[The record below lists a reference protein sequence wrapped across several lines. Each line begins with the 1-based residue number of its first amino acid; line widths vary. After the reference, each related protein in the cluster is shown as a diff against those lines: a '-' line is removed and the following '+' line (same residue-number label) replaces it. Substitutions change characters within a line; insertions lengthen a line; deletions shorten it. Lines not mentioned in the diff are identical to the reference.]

1 MSSRTSAKAS
11 PSGRA
16 PDRPRDGQLRRP
28 DRIYPGYILDLD
40 GTVYLGREPLAG
52 AVQAIA
58 DLRAAGSRFVFLS
71 NNPLER
77 SAVYAA
83 RLRDMGVPVEDREVV
98 SSIDALLGYLRD
110 RPAGRILTVS
120 EPLVADELR
129 AAGHE
134 LTDDPQAA
142 DAVVVS
148 WDRTFTY
155 EKLRQAFVAVR
166 RGARLIATNADP
178 YCPTPDGGLPD
189 CGALLAAIEVSTG
202 VAAEAVVGKPSAHI
216 ARVALERLGLAAGS
230 VVMVGDRL
238 LTDVARAHSAGM
250 VGALVRT
257 GATSRAEA
265 ADAAT
270 APDLV
275 IERLDQLIPDHL
287 MPDRARP
294 DQPTPDQPQ
303 RSLP

>member
-1 MSSRTSAKAS
+1 VSSRTPAEVSQ
-11 PSGRA
+11 PGRA
-16 PDRPRDGQLRRP
+16 PEAQAQGQLRRP

-83 RLRDMGVPVEDREVV
+83 RLRDMGVPVENREVV
-98 SSIDALLGYLRD
+98 SSIDALLGYLQD

-120 EPLVADELR
+120 EPLLEDELR

-166 RGARLIATNADP
+166 GGARLIATNADP

-202 VAAEAVVGKPSAHI
+202 VTAEAVVGKPSAHI
-216 ARVALERLGLAAGS
+216 ARVALERLGLPAGS

-238 LTDVARAHSAGM
+238 LTDVAMAHRAGM
-250 VGALVRT
+250 VGALVLT
-257 GATSRAEA
+257 GATNRAEVANA
-265 ADAAT
+265 AV

-275 IERLDQLIPDHL
+275 IERLDQLIPDQ
-287 MPDRARP
+287 AS
-294 DQPTPDQPQ
+294 PDQPQ

>member
-1 MSSRTSAKAS
+1 VTSRAPAKAGL
-11 PSGRA
+11 PGRA
-16 PDRPRDGQLRRP
+16 PEAQAHGQLRRP

-120 EPLVADELR
+120 EPLLEDELR

-202 VAAEAVVGKPSAHI
+202 VTAEAVVGKPSAHI
-216 ARVALERLGLAAGS
+216 AGVALERLGLPAGS

-238 LTDVARAHSAGM
+238 LTDVAMAHRAGM
-250 VGALVRT
+250 VGALVLT
-257 GATSRAEA
+257 GATSRAEV
-265 ADAAT
+265 ADAT
-270 APDLV
+270 TPPDLV
-275 IERLDQLIPDHL
+275 IERLDQLIPD
-287 MPDRARP
+287 RAN
-294 DQPTPDQPQ
+294 PDQPQ
-303 RSLP
+303 WSLP

>member
-1 MSSRTSAKAS
+1 VTSRAPAKAGL
-11 PSGRA
+11 PGRA
-16 PDRPRDGQLRRP
+16 PEAQAHGQLRRP

-120 EPLVADELR
+120 EPLLEDELR

-202 VAAEAVVGKPSAHI
+202 VTAEAVVGKPSAHI
-216 ARVALERLGLAAGS
+216 ARVALERLGLPAGS

-238 LTDVARAHSAGM
+238 LTDVAMAHRAGM
-250 VGALVRT
+250 VGALVLT
-257 GATSRAEA
+257 GATSRAEV
-265 ADAAT
+265 ADATT

-275 IERLDQLIPDHL
+275 IERLDQLIPD
-287 MPDRARP
+287 RAN
-294 DQPTPDQPQ
+294 PDQPQ
-303 RSLP
+303 WSLP

>member
-1 MSSRTSAKAS
+1 VSSRAAAKAS
-11 PSGRA
+11 LAGHA
-16 PDRPRDGQLRRP
+16 PQAQTRGQLRRP

-98 SSIDALLGYLRD
+98 SSIDALLGYLHD
-110 RPAGRILTVS
+110 RPANRILTVS
-120 EPLVADELR
+120 EPLVEDELR
-129 AAGHE
+129 AAGHD

-202 VAAEAVVGKPSAHI
+202 VTAEAVVGKPSAHI
-216 ARVALERLGLAAGS
+216 ARVALERLGLPAGS

-238 LTDVARAHSAGM
+238 LTDVAMAHRAGM
-250 VGALVRT
+250 VGALVLT
-257 GATSRAEA
+257 GATSHADL
-265 ADAAT
+265 ADATT

-275 IERLDQLIPDHL
+275 IERLDQLIPD
-287 MPDRARP
+287 
-294 DQPTPDQPQ
+294 QVTPDQPK
-303 RSLP
+303 RSVP